1 MRMSKVLL
9 TIITLLSST
18 VLFAQDYSGVVLEKD
33 GKTPIVGVSVSLVTS
48 SGMLTAWGYTD
59 NKGVYSVSLP
69 KNKTAENIHYSML
82 GYKKISILLA
92 DFPSDGRI
100 ILESEDFHLEEVK
113 VTAQRIIEKQD
124 TLVYSVA
131 GFSQP
136 QDRSIADVIA
146 KMPGM
151 EVKENGQIS
160 FNGKN
165 INKFYI
171 EGMDLMSDR
180 YALASNNISKQQI
193 KSVEVLQNHQP
204 IELLRGKSFS
214 EQAAINLVLED
225 DSKMNLVGTADLGL
239 GTNKDDMLYN
249 NRLTAML
256 FGKKH
261 QNLSIY
267 KNDNTGYDLFNEIN
281 PITLSELTKEN
292 LMEPGLVSSI
302 TANSPGIDRAR
313 YMFNKSHLVATNHLA
328 QLADKTTLRTQISYF
343 NDISKQSNVIE
354 TEYLFPDALD
364 KMLYESNLWRDK
376 RNRLDANLNFELN
389 RPNLYVKNELKGT
402 FDWISTS
409 SQTILNDNSQ
419 NLKSSPNR
427 QFVSDVLDIKLPISN
442 DRYISIVSTNNYNY
456 HPQELS
462 LYSGEMQRLN
472 YSSFYSNTTASF
484 RHRLWRMYA
493 NHQIGFQG
501 MFQSLKST
509 IGDVTSISK
518 QRYERYM
525 PFIGTGLQFDNRTIH
540 MEADVKM
547 NLYNWQLEE
556 HSLSRKKTEFSPDA
570 RLFLK
575 YSVSATSDFS
585 LNYRYSELFQDLR
598 QVYDGN
604 LFTSYRTIVNNSHT
618 PETDGTHSLTL
629 RYQYSQPIKGIFF
642 MLSALGSTTHR
653 HSAYVTTLQP
663 ESGILVRTKKDAN
676 YDSEMY
682 LVNGRFS
689 KSFGWW
695 KSLLGVYGSYMK
707 SFDAQYSGNELQDY
721 DMNNYSAGISFSAR
735 PLNWL
740 SFELESQW
748 QQTRMK
754 SELADSRINQLKHNA
769 NLIFPITRSLQFGIN
784 NAIYQSLETKENSW
798 FTDFTA
804 SYTYKRIEFQL
815 NINNILGKSTYE
827 REFISS
833 IQRNYYRYTLRPREV
848 LAKVSFAF

>member
-663 ESGILVRTKKDAN
+663 ESGILVRTKRDAD